1 MSKAKQM
8 AKLVGVIDGGR
19 EEVINLQRSL
29 VAIPALAPESGGD
42 GEKAKADFM
51 RSWLEKAEFDELIE
65 LNAPDPRVSCGYR
78 PNMLCRLF
86 GEERSRTVW
95 VLAHLDVV
103 PAGDL
108 KKWKSKPFEL
118 KLEGDEL
125 FGRGTEDNHQGL
137 ISGLLAV
144 TAFKTAG
151 IQPPCNLGLALVA
164 DEETSSRYGLDYL
177 MKHHADQFGADD
189 LVLVPDAGDEAGTL
203 IEIAEKSILWLK
215 VTVVG
220 KQCHGSTPE
229 LGNNAA
235 RAAAHLVVK
244 MDGLE
249 GIFDARNPL
258 FEPPISTFEPTKHE
272 ANVPNVNTVPGKEVF
287 YFDCRVLPEYPLE
300 EVEKRIRGMVK
311 EVRDRFGVKIRLEFA
326 QRAEAAPP
334 TPESAP
340 VVVALKRA
348 IREIKGVEPRCVGIG
363 GGTVAAIFRRAGIP
377 AAVWSSLMDTAHQ
390 PNESS
395 RISDTLGDARVM
407 AHVMLHA
414 LEAGK

>member
-8 AKLVGVIDGGR
+8 EKLAGVIDGGR
-19 EEVINLQRSL
+19 EEVIALQRSL
-29 VAIPALAPESGGD
+29 VAIPALAPESGGQ
-42 GEKAKADFM
+42 GEKEKADFM
-51 RSWLEKAEFDELIE
+51 RSWLEKTGFDELRE

-78 PNMLCRLF
+78 PNMLCKLY

-108 KKWKSKPFEL
+108 KKWKSRPFEL
-118 KLEGDEL
+118 KVVGDEL

-137 ISGLLAV
+137 VSGLLAV
-144 TAFKTAG
+144 KAFKTAG
-151 IQPPCNLGLALVA
+151 IKPPCNLGLAVVA
-164 DEETSSRYGLDYL
+164 DEETSSRYGLEYL
-177 MKHHADQFGADD
+177 MTHHADQFGADD
-189 LVLVPDAGDEAGTL
+189 LVLVPDAGDEKGRL

-215 VTVVG
+215 VTILG
-220 KQCHGSTPE
+220 RQCHGSTPE

-235 RAAAHLVVK
+235 RAAAHLVVR
-244 MDGLE
+244 MDNLE
-249 GIFDARNPL
+249 EIFAASNPL

-272 ANVPNVNTVPGKEVF
+272 ANVPNINTVPGKEVF
-287 YFDCRVLPEYPLE
+287 YFDCRVLPEYPLA
-300 EVEKRIRGMVK
+300 EVEKKIRAMAK
-311 EVRDRFGVKIRLEFA
+311 EVRERFGVKIRLEFA

-334 TPESAP
+334 TPEGAP

-377 AAVWSSLMDTAHQ
+377 AAVWSTLMDTAHQ

-395 RISDTLGDARVM
+395 LITNTLEDAKVL

-414 LEAGK
+414 